1 MERRRFLQIL
11 GALPLFGFFKPAES
25 KAKPVL
31 VDELKYSII
40 EDFKYDYS
48 THKDWTFTA
57 WYNPNPNTEWIH
69 YAEVCVDGKVTRYI
83 NGEKCT

>member
-11 GALPLFGFFKPAES
+11 GTLPLFGFFKPAES
-25 KAKPVL
+25 KPEVKPEVKPYAL
-31 VDELKYSII
+31 ID
-40 EDFKYDYS
+40 DFKYNLS
-48 THKDWTFTA
+48 TDKDWTFTA
-57 WYNPNPNTEWIH
+57 WYNPDSNWIH